1 MFWRQAK
8 AGPADADILSR
19 QKLPRLDRLDCV
31 DRTAKPRVG
40 LLALDEAIVDKS
52 ERGPCGLAVVDQ
64 PLELVRFERKR
75 CVWATVGARDR
86 KMLLGYGATQRD
98 RSDAGG
104 RARRMIGKASH
115 DVEGLA

>member
-8 AGPADADILSR
+8 AGPDDADILSR

-40 LLALDEAIVDKS
+40 LLALGEAIAHRSERRPCRLAIVDQS
-52 ERGPCGLAVVDQ
+52 
-64 PLELVRFERKR
+64 LELVRFERKR
-75 CVWATVGARDR
+75 GVRTTVGARDR
-86 KMLLGYGATQRD
+86 KMLLDYGAAQRD

-104 RARRMIGKASH
+104 
-115 DVEGLA
+115 